1 MLSRLIC
8 TMYILYTVLAL
19 WTKIIT
25 NRIIFYNLLTM
36 IIRYILIGVFAGPQK
51 QYSHLLRR
59 RKACCRV
66 AGGGRVLVL
75 DVPVHAAHR
84 AKLFAADAA
93 DGLTSV
99 ELLVVVPGTCRGGLR
114 LQQLL

>member
-1 MLSRLIC
+1 M
-8 TMYILYTVLAL
+8 
-19 WTKIIT
+19 
-25 NRIIFYNLLTM
+25 
-36 IIRYILIGVFAGPQK
+36 
-51 QYSHLLRR
+51 
-59 RKACCRV
+59 
-66 AGGGRVLVL
+66 LVL